1 MDRTI
6 EISEF
11 PKINLFTEDENFA
24 METKVENEG
33 DDVYTIHFNMK
44 VDAANSPKPIHL
56 RWKLPALNVK
66 GVWRC
71 GSVHDKRL
79 RYDWELD
86 HHRSRISVDAP
97 VLCVFGHNDE
107 NVITFACSDVV
118 NLIEMNAL
126 LREED
131 CFLVRVDLRNLQFSK
146 TVQAVSDWWASF
158 EHLKPCAAPAITKA
172 PLYSTWYNF
181 HQSLDETVLIEECKT
196 AKKLGFELII
206 IDDGWQT
213 TDTNR
218 GYDYT
223 GDWLPERFP
232 KMAEFV
238 EKIHQ
243 TGMQLGLWFS
253 VPFCGKH
260 SNAYQ
265 RFNGKFLTEN
275 HRWAPVFDPRYPEV
289 RQYLIEI
296 YSKAV
301 ALWRV
306 DVLKLDFID
315 DFKVYPE
322 TTLTKAD
329 GRDYANVN
337 EAVDRL
343 LKDTTHTLK
352 SINPNLGIEFRQ
364 RELLIARMTRLVI
377 VLELQM

>member
-6 EISEF
+6 EISTF
-11 PKINLFTEDENFA
+11 PVVDLFTEDDHFERERNIVS
-24 METKVENEG
+24 EE
-33 DDVYTIHFNMK
+33 DSVYSIHLK
-44 VDAANSPKPIHL
+44 IKAPKAATPKPIHL

-86 HHRSRISVDAP
+86 HHQSRISVDAP
-97 VLCVFGHNDE
+97 ILNVFGHEDE
-107 NVITFACSDVV
+107 NIISFACSDVI

-131 CFLVRVDLRNLQFSK
+131 CHLYCHVTFFNEPHPEIKEYEATIRVDMRNAQFSK
-146 TVQAVSDWWASF
+146 TVQEISNWWANF
-158 EHLKPCAAPAITKA
+158 EHLKPCKVPTIAKA
-172 PLYSTWYNF
+172 PLYSTWYNY
-181 HQSLDETVLIEECKT
+181 HQSLDEASLIEECKT
-196 AKKLGFELII
+196 AKQLGFDLII

-213 TDTNR
+213 MDTNR

-223 GDWLPERFP
+223 GDWQPERFP
-232 KMAEFV
+232 QMANFV
-238 EKIHQ
+238 EKIHEA
-243 TGMQLGLWFS
+243 GMELGLWFS
-253 VPFCGKH
+253 VPFCGKK

-265 RFNGKFLTEN
+265 QFKGKFLTEK
-275 HRWAPVFDPRYPEV
+275 HRWAPVFDPRFPEV

-296 YSKAV
+296 YLKAV
-301 ALWRV
+301 TEWNV
-306 DVLKLDFID
+306 DALKLDFID

-322 TTLTKAD
+322 TNLTKAN

-343 LKDTTHTLK
+343 LSDAMTSLK
-352 SINPNLGIEFRQ
+352 VK
-364 RELLIARMTRLVI
+364 LLFIQI
-377 VLELQM
+377 